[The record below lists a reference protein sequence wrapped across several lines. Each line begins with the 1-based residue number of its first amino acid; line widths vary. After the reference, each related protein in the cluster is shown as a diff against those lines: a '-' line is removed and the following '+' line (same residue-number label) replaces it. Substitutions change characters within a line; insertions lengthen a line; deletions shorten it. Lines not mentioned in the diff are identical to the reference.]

1 MIKEGGLF
9 MRKEEEYLTNAPTEE
24 KITLQTDSTFPN
36 KKNSDGD
43 SVNKHKQEEVAN
55 SIIAEKEISQQQE
68 NL

>member
-1 MIKEGGLF
+1 
-9 MRKEEEYLTNAPTEE
+9 MRKEEQYLTNAPTEE
-24 KITLQTDSTFPN
+24 KITIQTDSTFPN
-36 KKNSDGD
+36 QKNIDGD